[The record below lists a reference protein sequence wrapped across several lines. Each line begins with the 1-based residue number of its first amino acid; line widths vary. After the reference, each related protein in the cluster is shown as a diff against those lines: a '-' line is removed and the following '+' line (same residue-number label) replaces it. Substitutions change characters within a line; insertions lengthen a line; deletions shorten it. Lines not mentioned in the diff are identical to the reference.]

1 MWLAGNSA
9 NEAAWFRL
17 LGSLKKSEKYLISAF
32 FGFYLTMGISPDNTK
47 SAKKIEAKF
56 HFLHAAQW
64 SGTYTSEHRG
74 NPNGKTGSLRNVQ
87 SQVL

>member
-1 MWLAGNSA
+1 MQNSA
-9 NEAAWFRL
+9 NEAACFRL
-17 LGSLKKSEKYLISAF
+17 LGSLKKCKKIF
-32 FGFYLTMGISPDNTK
+32 NKCVFGFYLTTGISPDNTK